1 MTFSRL
7 MEVSVLLPSV
17 KSLPFHLVLKVRFV
31 SVPACTSD
39 RPDIVY
45 LPAPSTVMFLL
56 NLTSSVT
63 SDSKGDCVPLLL
75 NFLQQL
81 LRFRILCRLFR
92 LRYFPLAL
100 RQERL
105 SGNKHAATNKLNI
118 IVKILFF
125 IIIILP
131 RKFIIVYIVS

>member
-17 KSLPFHLVLKVRFV
+17 KSLPFSFGFKVRFV

-63 SDSKGDCVPLLL
+63 SDSKVIVSPSFEFSTAAFKVSYFVPL
-75 NFLQQL
+75 
-81 LRFRILCRLFR
+81 ISATLFPVGSAAR
-92 LRYFPLAL
+92 ATV
-100 RQERL
+100 
-105 SGNKHAATNKLNI
+105 GNKHAATNLSLIHIWLTANMWI
-118 IVKILFF
+118 SVLT
-125 IIIILP
+125 
-131 RKFIIVYIVS
+131 